1 MKIAISAESA
11 IDMPED
17 LLKQFNI
24 FTTPLWVNMGGTM
37 VADKEGLSSEIFDYV
52 NRTGA
57 LPKTAGANPEQL
69 RLHFEKLK
77 EDYDAIVHVS
87 ISSALSS
94 TYNNACLVAKE
105 MENVYV
111 VDSKTL
117 STGIALLCIYAR
129 ELADKGYEPEKIYK
143 LTQEKASEVQVHFI
157 LEKLNYLYK
166 GGRCSALAL
175 FGANV
180 LKIKPR
186 ISLINGKMVV
196 TKKYRGDLTK
206 VIAKYADEYLESFPN
221 PETDMV
227 FLTSSSQMEEARVIL
242 REKLKAKG
250 FKHIYETLAGGSIS
264 CHCGENCLG
273 ILFFSKAP
281 QTQIK

>member
-11 IDMPED
+11 IDMPKD
-17 LLKQFNI
+17 MLNKYNI
-24 FTTPLWVNMGGTM
+24 FTTPLWVNMGGEII
-37 VADKEGLSSEIFDYV
+37 ADKEGLSSEIFDYV
-52 NRTGA
+52 NKTGV

-69 RLHFEKLK
+69 RTHFEHLK
-77 EDYDAIVHVS
+77 KDYDAIVHIS

-94 TYNNACLVAKE
+94 TYNNACSVAKE

-129 ELADKGYEPEKIYK
+129 GLADKGLDAKTVFEK
-143 LTQEKASEVQVHFI
+143 TQNRAPEVQVHFI

-175 FGANV
+175 LGANV

-186 ISLINGKMVV
+186 ISLVNGKMVV

-206 VIAKYADEYLESFPN
+206 VISKYADEYLSEFPN
-221 PETDMV
+221 PDTDIV
-227 FLTSSSQMEEARVIL
+227 FITSSSQMENARIIL
-242 REKLKAKG
+242 RKKLKEKG
-250 FKHIYETLAGGSIS
+250 FKNIYETLAGGSIS